1 MKQTS
6 IYKILFT
13 LLFLVTY
20 SSSLMSVEDKDVA
33 YQRRLKLVSPEAS
46 TLYQN
51 FLNAIRVGNLE
62 HMQRYLNEIVVDCV
76 RIQRYLDEIELALP
90 GQKIDQYI
98 HIDRLDLTNM
108 QMEQESQFGSR
119 FNNLVSNFPL

>member
-1 MKQTS
+1 
-6 IYKILFT
+6 
-13 LLFLVTY
+13 
-20 SSSLMSVEDKDVA
+20 MSVEDKDVA